1 MRTEL
6 GRGKAPPLC
15 LEITPGFAVVLLCY
29 AYFGSV
35 RLLCVFL
42 LAALLH
48 EASHLLA
55 AKWVGLEVAA
65 IRLSALGA
73 ELIPK
78 PGQMLSFPADLLVC
92 FSGCAGNFF
101 AVALCCALRSGP
113 VFLGANLILGCFNCL
128 PVRGL
133 DGGNGLCAMLEWWLG
148 PQPAERISAATSI
161 LFAAAVAVYGVSV
174 ALTDWRRPYIMM
186 IGLWLLVSAPGLGK
200 N

>member
-1 MRTEL
+1 MQIEL
-6 GRGKAPPLC
+6 GRGERLR

-29 AYFGSV
+29 AYFGSI

-48 EASHLLA
+48 EAFHLLA
-55 AKWVGLEVAA
+55 ANCVGLALSSV
-65 IRLSALGA
+65 RLSALGA
-73 ELIPK
+73 EFVPR
-78 PGQMLSFPADLLVC
+78 PGQMMSFPADLLLC

-101 AVALCCALRSGP
+101 AVALCCLLHLWP

-133 DGGNGLCAMLEWWLG
+133 DGGNGLYTLLAWQFNPEL
-148 PQPAERISAATSI
+148 AERVSAVISL
-161 LFAAAVAVYGVSV
+161 LFSLAVAAYGASV
-174 ALTDWRRPYIMM
+174 ALADWRHPYLLALGI
-186 IGLWLLVSAPGLGK
+186 WLLFSTLGSLR